1 MPLFKRLEKK
11 KKFQAREK
19 DRCLLSFGSLSKKRK
34 ERKEK
39 EISRINST
47 LGRGGEGWE
56 RWGGGRVV
64 LIHTVRSDGQILL
77 GLCRSCFLLTH
88 TRPS

>member
-19 DRCLLSFGSLSKKRK
+19 DRCLLSFGSLNKKRK

-47 LGRGGEGWE
+47 LGRGGEGAC
-56 RWGGGRVV
+56 GGRVV
-64 LIHTVRSDGQILL
+64 LIHTVRSDGPILL

>member
-1 MPLFKRLEKK
+1 MTYMPLFKRLEKK

-19 DRCLLSFGSLSKKRK
+19 DRCLLSFGSLNKKRK

-47 LGRGGEGWE
+47 LGRGGEGA
-56 RWGGGRVV
+56 WGGACCVDPHR
-64 LIHTVRSDGQILL
+64 QK
-77 GLCRSCFLLTH
+77 
-88 TRPS
+88 

>member
-19 DRCLLSFGSLSKKRK
+19 DRCLLSFGSLNKKRK

-47 LGRGGEGWE
+47 LGRGGEG
-56 RWGGGRVV
+56 RGGS
-64 LIHTVRSDGQILL
+64 VRGACCVDPHRQK
-77 GLCRSCFLLTH
+77 
-88 TRPS
+88 